1 MKRIV
6 VPDGGRRGTLIV
18 TENGVRSAKPFSPAI
33 LHLLKATA
41 SLVGAS
47 SASDDAKD
55 SRSIARH
62 STTIANLAIQ
72 QIEQAIGPLD
82 EESSLL
88 YYDEDGGFS
97 CGSTGKVPIPFPWP
111 PSPIP
116 SLQDLLAAGVV
127 EQEVVDYMEK
137 GRGAK
142 IELRKM
148 FEQPEKVA
156 ETLGIRLSEK
166 SVSDLKQ
173 LDPAAP
179 ITITEPIDR
188 EILQFFHKVVE
199 DGKHISTWF
208 AKPYET
214 AHDLRFELSDK
225 ALERLLARGS
235 MAWHGPGGGG
245 PVADFGVSVIT
256 ISVADAVIVYIVA
269 TKSRPIEEVVINR
282 SAIEKV

>member
-6 VPDGGRRGTLIV
+6 VPEGGRKGTLIV
-18 TENGVRSAKPFSPAI
+18 TENGVRSTEPFSPDI

-41 SLVGAS
+41 SLVMAS
-47 SASDDAKD
+47 STSSGAKD
-55 SRSIARH
+55 IRSIARH

-82 EESSLL
+82 DESSLL

-127 EQEVVDYMEK
+127 EKELVEYMEK
-137 GRGAK
+137 GSSAK
-142 IELRKM
+142 VQLRRM

-156 ETLGIRLSEK
+156 RELGVKLSAK
-166 SVSDLKQ
+166 AISDLKQ
-173 LDPAAP
+173 LDPASP
-179 ITITEPIDR
+179 ITIKEPVDR
-188 EILQFFHKVVE
+188 EIMQFFHKVLE
-199 DGKHISTWF
+199 DGRHISTWF

-214 AHDLRFELSDK
+214 AHELKVELSDK

-256 ISVADAVIVYIVA
+256 VSVADAVIVYIVA
-269 TKSRPIEEVVINR
+269 TKSRPIEEVVVNR
-282 SAIEKV
+282 STAAKV